1 MKNKEKKKDIKEKI
15 KNKSN
20 NSGFAYTFKRKFMT
34 DDTRTVLI
42 VLILIAIFT
51 GINLWV
57 RSLNLAQ
64 VDVTSEKLYT
74 LTDTSINAVK
84 NIDKDID
91 IYVWGYYEDS
101 SMVDLL
107 KQYNKANSKINYQVV
122 TRDNNKEIVDKYA
135 FEEETPLIVIVGKS
149 ENHEKTEYIQVSDL
163 ETYDSNLN
171 IVDTSEQKITNSIL
185 KVSTDDI
192 PNICF
197 LYGNEV
203 DSSLEYFKSYLSGL
217 GLYTTENLKTAEGK
231 KFEIPEDCVTL
242 VIPSLN
248 SDLSKSVT
256 DKIIAYINKGGN
268 ILLLNNVSESKE
280 KDMPN
285 YQSILD
291 LYGMNFERDCILE
304 SSEYTLSD
312 TQSFI
317 LSNFSSTNKITSSIN
332 RGNSIVLYAPGTIK
346 FKENSDLAELKVSYE
361 AFLYSSDNSQ
371 AINIDTNEIDDKGI
385 FTIGA
390 TINKI
395 VSDGVTSN
403 AVAFSTQTSF
413 SDYAAE
419 QGDYPLFF
427 YNEEVIT
434 NSIAYLAD
442 KGEYYSIGKLNTS
455 IVPVNIVTTENQ
467 DYIIRTIISAIPII
481 IIILGCVVVIN
492 RNRKN

>member
-1 MKNKEKKKDIKEKI
+1 
-15 KNKSN
+15 
-20 NSGFAYTFKRKFMT
+20 
-34 DDTRTVLI
+34 
-42 VLILIAIFT
+42 
-51 GINLWV
+51 
-57 RSLNLAQ
+57 
-64 VDVTSEKLYT
+64 
-74 LTDTSINAVK
+74 
-84 NIDKDID
+84 
-91 IYVWGYYEDS
+91 
-101 SMVDLL
+101 
-107 KQYNKANSKINYQVV
+107 
-122 TRDNNKEIVDKYA
+122 
-135 FEEETPLIVIVGKS
+135 
-149 ENHEKTEYIQVSDL
+149 
-163 ETYDSNLN
+163 
-171 IVDTSEQKITNSIL
+171 
-185 KVSTDDI
+185 
-192 PNICF
+192 
-197 LYGNEV
+197 
-203 DSSLEYFKSYLSGL
+203 
-217 GLYTTENLKTAEGK
+217 
-231 KFEIPEDCVTL
+231 
-242 VIPSLN
+242 
-248 SDLSKSVT
+248 
-256 DKIIAYINKGGN
+256 
-268 ILLLNNVSESKE
+268 
-280 KDMPN
+280 MPN

-413 SDYAAE
+413 SDFAAE